1 LRAGELAFFPR
12 LRVAVQAQFQ
22 LTPGFVRFH
31 GLRDCVKSLLGA
43 ERWSPRCD
51 YLRDQIVEFLR
62 RTLSKETA
70 GDPCALLVE

>member
-1 LRAGELAFFPR
+1 
-12 LRVAVQAQFQ
+12 
-22 LTPGFVRFH
+22 
-31 GLRDCVKSLLGA
+31 VKSLLGA